1 MDSRSLFKRDL
12 CTNDIYRL
20 RVHRLVDRQK
30 IQGHIIGV
38 QKLRKA
44 CARTVA
50 YSLTYFKNL
59 L

>member
-50 YSLTYFKNL
+50 YSLTYF
-59 L
+59 